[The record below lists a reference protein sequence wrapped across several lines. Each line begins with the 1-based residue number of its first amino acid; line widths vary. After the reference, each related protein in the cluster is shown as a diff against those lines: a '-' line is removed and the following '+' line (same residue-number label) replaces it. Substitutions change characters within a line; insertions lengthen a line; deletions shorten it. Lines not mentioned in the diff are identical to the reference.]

1 MILIYIKVET
11 TFCYQITTPLSTP
24 TTPHSPH
31 GNCQLSTVNLL
42 LHCCSVAVLERHVPP
57 LKILL
62 YLYYINIELIFDYR
76 ITYFGTATLQQLQH
90 TSCLTDFYEYSLLST
105 QKYDLMLITG
115 KLFVTLYCK
124 VNSKARPCVST
135 K

>member
-42 LHCCSVAVLERHVPP
+42 LHCCSVAVLERHFPS

-62 YLYYINIELIFDYR
+62 YLYINIELIFDYHR
-76 ITYFGTATLQQLQH
+76 ICFGTATLQQLQH

-124 VNSKARPCVST
+124 VKSKARPYVCT